1 MINESFACLYLL
13 PQTRSYIESGII
25 FVSFIHKIL
34 EMEIQNQGRL
44 CIFEHLENNRIDS
57 DNGQLVGHLSIQP
70 ATQPH
75 AYINKHLK
83 LHRTNGRK

>member
-1 MINESFACLYLL
+1 
-13 PQTRSYIESGII
+13 
-25 FVSFIHKIL
+25 
-34 EMEIQNQGRL
+34 MEIQNQGRL

-83 LHRTNGRK
+83 FHKTNGRK